1 MILRLLAV
9 WLVLFVGPVIAGRAA
24 VPKPAKGWSM
34 ELVAQAPEVSHPS
47 VVTTAPD
54 GRVFVAEDP
63 MDIREDVRPDAK
75 AGRIWCLHPDGRRT
89 LFAKDLH
96 AVFGMQHLEGKLYV
110 LHNPFLTVFRDDDG
124 VGREPV
130 DLLTHTLREPWGL
143 GWNDHV
149 PANFKL
155 GMDGFFYLAVGDK
168 GLEDC
173 TGTDGR
179 QISMPGGGV
188 VRFRPDGSGL
198 EIFATGVRNILDV
211 ALDEDDEPF
220 TYDNTDE
227 HQWMGRLT
235 HMVEAGFYGY
245 PHDFIPRRPY
255 TLWMMHDFGA
265 GAACGTLCATD
276 DGLPTAMS
284 GNLFLSDFGKRQVTR
299 VTVVRDGASF
309 RVASSEELF
318 PEPPDDFRPVGI
330 GGSVDGR
337 SMFICDWQHRDQKAD
352 VSVGRLWKLSWT
364 GGPEAKAWPKWWQGL
379 AMGRPDT
386 MEAATPE
393 LVAALSHPARS
404 VRLTAQRALVA
415 RARRPEGAAIT
426 VRLGELLQDPGA
438 SGRARK
444 HALWALDG
452 IDEGVRG
459 RPMVTALAAGADPSL
474 AAQALRQLS
483 QRRGAAAV
491 PVAIRALKDAAAPVR
506 LQAATLLGRTAD
518 TNSVPPLMASLGTEA
533 DGVVRFAV
541 FNALRRIMEAHDETA
556 SAVVAGLASSSSKV
570 REGCANALHDLCS
583 VTAVARLA
591 RIVAGPDVAAAKA
604 AMEVLAPLAR
614 RAPAVRDAWWAYH
627 PADSPPPARTLDWA
641 GTPSVVA
648 TLRTSLDHPD
658 AAVRGLAVVALGD
671 VGDTVSSGAL
681 RRRLAEDPVVA
692 VRLSALASLAKI
704 DPAGASDSAAAFL
717 VADAVPELRQAAL
730 RQLAVRPRPGTGA
743 NLRKLLA
750 DGAAPEKPLVLR
762 AMARAADPSD
772 ISALIASA
780 KDPALR
786 DLAIRALAAAPA
798 LTAVPLLL
806 EGVASPDPAVAQDS
820 RKALAK
826 LGAAALPELV
836 KRAGEIPA
844 GVRGTLRDVFKG
856 VPEAKGSP
864 LFASLPAAD
873 PAAYAEFAKS
883 HPGDPWRGQQIFF
896 GAAGVACNACHQVAG
911 HGGLV
916 GPDLT
921 SAGRQFGRPEIIES
935 ILYPGRIVREGYRQ
949 TEIVTTDDREWTG
962 IVKNRSPKEIALT
975 DVSGTVTV
983 IPLDQVKERRELPDS
998 MMPDELHAGL
1008 TLDQFA
1014 DLVAFVA
1021 SRTSDPRTQATPP
1034 LPEGFTSL
1042 FNGRDLE
1049 GWRTTDQ
1056 NRAHWTVKDGRILHD
1071 GIDGDLW
1078 HDRDLVDFELWVE
1091 WRWPELPKVVEFP
1104 VIDADGRELTRT
1116 ERVLDAGDSGVFVR
1130 GLHKAQANLFC
1141 YPVGSG
1147 EFWEY
1152 RSSLQG
1158 GARRAVTPSARADA
1172 PIGDWNAMRVTVQGD
1187 RVGVVLNGQKVI
1199 SAAHLPGL
1207 PARGP
1212 IGLQHEHGRLEV
1224 RTVAVRVLP

>member
-179 QISMPGGGV
+179 KISMPGGGV

-276 DGLPTAMS
+276 DGLPAAMS

-309 RVASSEELF
+309 RVAGSEELF

-330 GGSVDGR
+330 SWSVDGR

-352 VSVGRLWKLSWT
+352 VSVGRLWKLTWT

-386 MEAATPE
+386 MEVAPPE

-415 RARRPEGAAIT
+415 RARRPEGAVIA

-459 RPMVTALAAGADPSL
+459 RPTVMALAAGADPSL

-483 QRRGAAAV
+483 QRRVAAAV
-491 PVAIRALKDAAAPVR
+491 PVAVRALKDAAAPVR

-518 TNSVPPLMASLGTEA
+518 TNSVPPLMASLGTET

-541 FNALRRIMEAHDETA
+541 FTALRRIMEAHDETA

-704 DPAGASDSAAAFL
+704 DPDGASDSAAAFL
-717 VADAVPELRQAAL
+717 VTDAVPELRQAASRHRGDL
-730 RQLAVRPRPGTGA
+730 AEAARGRRGSREAARPPRHGPRRGSIGSLGADRLGQGSRVARPRHPGPRRCAGPHRCAAAARGRGQSGSRGGAGFAEGTGEARCRRVARARETRGRDPGGRPWDAARCVQGRVRGQGLTAVREPAGSGPGGV
-743 NLRKLLA
+743 R
-750 DGAAPEKPLVLR
+750 GVRQEPSRRSV
-762 AMARAADPSD
+762 ARAADLLRCGRRRVQRLPPGRRSRRLGRSGPHLGGTPVR
-772 ISALIASA
+772 SA
-780 KDPALR
+780 R
-786 DLAIRALAAAPA
+786 DHREH
-798 LTAVPLLL
+798 PLSGPDRPRRL
-806 EGVASPDPAVAQDS
+806 SPD
-820 RKALAK
+820 
-826 LGAAALPELV
+826 
-836 KRAGEIPA
+836 
-844 GVRGTLRDVFKG
+844 RD
-856 VPEAKGSP
+856 
-864 LFASLPAAD
+864 
-873 PAAYAEFAKS
+873 
-883 HPGDPWRGQQIFF
+883 R
-896 GAAGVACNACHQVAG
+896 
-911 HGGLV
+911 
-916 GPDLT
+916 
-921 SAGRQFGRPEIIES
+921 
-935 ILYPGRIVREGYRQ
+935 
-949 TEIVTTDDREWTG
+949 
-962 IVKNRSPKEIALT
+962 
-975 DVSGTVTV
+975 
-983 IPLDQVKERRELPDS
+983 
-998 MMPDELHAGL
+998 
-1008 TLDQFA
+1008 
-1014 DLVAFVA
+1014 
-1021 SRTSDPRTQATPP
+1021 
-1034 LPEGFTSL
+1034 
-1042 FNGRDLE
+1042 
-1049 GWRTTDQ
+1049 
-1056 NRAHWTVKDGRILHD
+1056 
-1071 GIDGDLW
+1071 
-1078 HDRDLVDFELWVE
+1078 HDR
-1091 WRWPELPKVVEFP
+1091 RP
-1104 VIDADGRELTRT
+1104 
-1116 ERVLDAGDSGVFVR
+1116 
-1130 GLHKAQANLFC
+1130 
-1141 YPVGSG
+1141 
-1147 EFWEY
+1147 
-1152 RSSLQG
+1152 
-1158 GARRAVTPSARADA
+1158 
-1172 PIGDWNAMRVTVQGD
+1172 
-1187 RVGVVLNGQKVI
+1187 
-1199 SAAHLPGL
+1199 
-1207 PARGP
+1207 
-1212 IGLQHEHGRLEV
+1212 
-1224 RTVAVRVLP
+1224 

>member
-1 MILRLLAV
+1 MIHRLLPFL
-9 WLVLFVGPVIAGRAA
+9 LVLVVGPVLSGRAA
-24 VPKPAKGWSM
+24 VPKPAPGWTM
-34 ELVAQAPEVSHPS
+34 ELVAQAPDVSHPS
-47 VVTTAPD
+47 VVATAPD

-63 MDIREDVRPDAK
+63 MDIREDVKPDAK

-130 DLLTHTLREPWGL
+130 DLFTHTLREPWGL

-155 GMDGFFYLAVGDK
+155 GMDGYFYLAVGDK

-179 QISMPGGGV
+179 KISMPGGGV

-211 ALDEDDEPF
+211 ALDEDDQPF

-276 DGLPTAMS
+276 DGLPAAMS

-299 VTVVRDGASF
+299 VTVARDGAGF
-309 RVASSEELF
+309 RVAGSEELF

-330 GGSVDGR
+330 GWSVDGR
-337 SMFICDWQHRDQKAD
+337 SMFICDWQHRDQKAN
-352 VSVGRLWKLSWT
+352 VSVGRLWKLTWT
-364 GGPEAKAWPKWWQGL
+364 GGPEPKAWPKWWQGL

-386 MEAATPE
+386 MEVATPE
-393 LVAALSHPARS
+393 LVAALAHPARS
-404 VRLTAQRALVA
+404 VRLTAQRTLAA
-415 RARRPEGAAIT
+415 RARRPDGAPIAGQ
-426 VRLGELLQDPGA
+426 LEELLKDPAA
-438 SGRARK
+438 SDRARK

-459 RPMVTALAAGADPSL
+459 RSTVTALAAGADHPL

-483 QRRGAAAV
+483 QRRVAAAV
-491 PVAIRALKDAAAPVR
+491 PVAVRALTAAAAPVR
-506 LQAATLLGRTAD
+506 LQAATLLGRVAD
-518 TNSVPPLMASLGTEA
+518 TAAVAPLMASLGTET

-541 FNALRRIMEAHDETA
+541 FTALRRTVEAHDETA
-556 SAVVAGLASSSSKV
+556 GTVVAGLGSSSPQV
-570 REGCANALHDLCS
+570 REGCAGALRDLFS
-583 VTAVARLA
+583 TAVVAQLA
-591 RIVAGPDVAAAKA
+591 RTVSGPDPTAAKA

-614 RAPAVRDAWWAYH
+614 RAPAVRDSWWAYH

-641 GTPSVVA
+641 GTPAVVA
-648 TLRTSLDHPD
+648 TLRTALDHPD
-658 AAVRGLAVVALGD
+658 AVVRGSATAALGD
-671 VGDTVSSGAL
+671 VGDTVSSGPL
-681 RRRLAEDPVVA
+681 RRRLAEDPAAA

-717 VADAVPELRQAAL
+717 VADAMPELRQAAL
-730 RQLAVRPRPGTGA
+730 KQLAVRPRPGTGPI
-743 NLRKLLA
+743 LRKLLA

-762 AMARAADPSD
+762 AMARAADASD
-772 ISALIASA
+772 TSALIASA

-786 DLAIRALAAAPA
+786 DLAIRALAAAPDLA
-798 LTAVPLLL
+798 AVPLLL

-844 GVRGTLRDVFKG
+844 GVRGTLRDVFKD

-911 HGGLV
+911 HGGSV

-949 TEIVTTDDREWTG
+949 TEIVTTDDRELTG
-962 IVKNRSPKEIALT
+962 IVKNRSAKEIALT

-983 IPLDQVKERRELPDS
+983 IPLDQVKERRELPSS

-1008 TLDQFA
+1008 TMEQFA

-1021 SRTSDPRTQATPP
+1021 SRTSDPRTQAKPP
-1034 LPEGFTSL
+1034 VPAGFTSL
-1042 FNGRDLE
+1042 FNGHDLA

-1056 NRAHWTVKDGRILHD
+1056 NRAHWSVKDGRILHD
-1071 GIDGDLW
+1071 GVEGDLW
-1078 HDRDLVDFELWVE
+1078 HDRDLVDFELLVE
-1091 WRWPELPKVVEFP
+1091 WRWPGLPKVVDFP

-1130 GLHKAQANLFC
+1130 GLYKAQANLFC

-1152 RSSLQG
+1152 RSG
-1158 GARRAVTPSARADA
+1158 MEGEARRAVTPSARADA
-1172 PIGDWNAMRVTVQGD
+1172 PIGDWNSMRVTVQGD
-1187 RVGVVLNGQKVI
+1187 QVSVVLNGQKVI
-1199 SAAHLPGL
+1199 SSARLPGL
-1207 PARGP
+1207 PAKGP
-1212 IGLQHEHGRLEV
+1212 MGLQHEHGRLEV